1 MRPFRWINDLFLI
14 SNLVNGVDR
23 YEISAAS
30 AALHQQQSFKHSI
43 RSNVPLHVAS
53 ALQGRWIICGSD
65 DGSVRIFD
73 QRTEAIIK
81 SLRHSN
87 SKLLYFLVFPTPN
100 LISHSSVETLVQVV
114 AVRSDFSHIVLSDL
128 MPTPVPYRLIVSGT
142 SSPGTSTIKVWH
154 HTQPSVGLLVS
165 ATTPIS

>member
-81 SLRHSN
+81 SLRHSD
-87 SKLLYFLVFPTPN
+87 SKLSCFLVFPTPQTH
-100 LISHSSVETLVQVV
+100 ISL
-114 AVRSDFSHIVLSDL
+114 FS
-128 MPTPVPYRLIVSGT
+128 RNFGSG
-142 SSPGTSTIKVWH
+142 GG
-154 HTQPSVGLLVS
+154 GLF
-165 ATTPIS
+165 ISFSYCFE